1 MSYRQGRV
9 WFRLSVKFSIRRV
22 DRVSVWV
29 KMSKCRAVDQDS
41 AGLEL
46 GRARALFRE
55 RSCIW

>member
-9 WFRLSVKFSIRRV
+9 WFRLRVKFSIRRV

-29 KMSKCRAVDQDS
+29 KMSRCRAVDQDS

-46 GRARALFRE
+46 GRAQGP
-55 RSCIW
+55 I

>member
-29 KMSKCRAVDQDS
+29 KMSRCRALDQDS
-41 AGLEL
+41 AEVEL
-46 GRARALFRE
+46 GTAQGP
-55 RSCIW
+55 I